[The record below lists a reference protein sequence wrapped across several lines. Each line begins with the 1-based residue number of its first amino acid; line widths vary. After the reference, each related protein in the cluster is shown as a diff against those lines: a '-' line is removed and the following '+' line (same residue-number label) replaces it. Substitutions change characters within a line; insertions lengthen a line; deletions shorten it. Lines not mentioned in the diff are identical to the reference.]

1 MCDCPDCT
9 IIATNHRIYD
19 PLMKTSKTLNYKVL
33 LVFAP
38 LLLLTG
44 ILGFVIP
51 APSFNSGEPPYN
63 IFHIFFSI
71 VGFVILLTKKES
83 YIRGFNIGF
92 GLIDLY
98 QAAASF
104 LHIFPKSIFK
114 WTRADDIL
122 HILIGAILVFVGFYG
137 FRQDQEVIGDR

>member
-1 MCDCPDCT
+1 
-9 IIATNHRIYD
+9 
-19 PLMKTSKTLNYKVL
+19 MKTSKSLNYKVL

-44 ILGFVIP
+44 ILGFVIAP
-51 APSFNSGEPPYN
+51 PSFNSGEPPYN

-71 VGFVILLTKKES
+71 VGLIILLTNKES

-104 LHIFPKSIFK
+104 LHLFPESIFK

-122 HILIGAILVFVGFYG
+122 HIVIGAILVFVGFYG
-137 FRQDQEVIGDR
+137 FKQDR